1 MASPSARTG
10 SELRRLAGVAAAAAL
25 AAGLALPA
33 QAAHPMLGEDT
44 GTQGTGRFE
53 LEMGGARA
61 RDGDLRA
68 SEFGVQLSG
77 GVADTVDLIV
87 RPVWLE
93 YRGAGEAGASARGA
107 GDTALD
113 VKWRFLD
120 GDVFSFGTRVG
131 VLIPTGNADEGLGQR
146 KASFHGVLMGQA
158 KADEWTFIG
167 NAGYVQNPAEGER
180 SSLWYLTASALWQPD
195 ERFKLSAETAAYT
208 LPDPARSAWQAVA
221 RVGVIATLT
230 PWLDIDAG
238 YQFRLNREGPV
249 QVVLAGATIRW

>member
-1 MASPSARTG
+1 MAWPSVRTG
-10 SELRRLAGVAAAAAL
+10 CELTRFAGIAAAAAI
-25 AAGLALPA
+25 AVGLALPA

-77 GVADTVDLIV
+77 GVADAVDLIV
-87 RPVWLE
+87 RPAWLE
-93 YRGAGEAGASARGA
+93 NRSTGEGGATARGA

-113 VKWRFLD
+113 VKWRFFD
-120 GDVFSFGTRVG
+120 GEPFSFGTRVG
-131 VLIPTGNADEGLGQR
+131 ILVPTGNADEGLGQR

-158 KADEWTFIG
+158 KYDEWTLIG
-167 NAGYVQNPAEGER
+167 NAGYVRNPIEGER
-180 SSLWYLTASALWQPD
+180 SGLWYLTASALWQPA
-195 ERFKLSAETAAYT
+195 ERFKFSAEAAAFT
-208 LPDPARSAWQAVA
+208 LPDPARNAWQAVA

-230 PWLDIDAG
+230 PWLDVDAG
-238 YQFRLNREGPV
+238 YQFRLNHEAPV
-249 QVVLAGATIRW
+249 QVILAGATIRW